1 MLIANPIY
9 DVVFKRM
16 MENKRVAKFFIE
28 TLLEETI
35 IEIDA
40 KPQEFTYISETAKIT
55 VFRLDFIATIKTNKG
70 EQKKILIEIQ
80 KARNHIDLMRFRN
93 YLGEQYKK
101 EDVVESEKI
110 ILPITTIYILGFKLP
125 EITSPCIKVERNYKD
140 LIEKKIINEKSDF
153 VEKLTHDSFIVQ
165 VNRITNRF
173 QTKLDKLLS
182 IFEQSNFIDDSEI
195 VKEYKHEVDNEDLKL
210 TTDILHFSGTNPE
223 ERKEIE
229 KEKEAWRSIN
239 VIFEDFQKTIKE
251 KEEALQVKDQALSE
265 KDQAL
270 SEKDRLIEELMKKLN
285 EKK

>member
-251 KEEALQVKDQALSE
+251 KEEALQMKDQALSE
-265 KDQAL
+265 KDQVL